1 MRNGTRTKRRIDRTA
16 LKLFAKKGVRE
27 TTIRDIAMAA
37 GVAEGTLYRHYAS
50 KEALASDL
58 FVENF
63 TALGRELGKIQEQE
77 ETTRTK
83 LLAIIRYFCAAY
95 DKDATMI
102 NYLFITR
109 HGYMQRLTP
118 RMPTPYLVFRRVIRE
133 GMVRGDIPKQ
143 DPDVAASMV
152 LGIILQVIDTRILG
166 RRIRQK
172 ISGLADT
179 ITAACL
185 RVLNA

>member
-1 MRNGTRTKRRIDRTA
+1 MRNGTATKKRIDRTA
-16 LKLFAKKGVRE
+16 LKLFAEKGVRE
-27 TTIRDIAMAA
+27 TTIRDIATAA

-50 KEALASDL
+50 KEELASDL

-77 ETTRTK
+77 ANTRTK

-109 HGYMQRLTP
+109 HGYMQKLTA
-118 RMPTPYLVFRRVIRE
+118 RMPNPYLVFRRVIRD
-133 GMVRGDIPKQ
+133 GMARGDIPKQ

-166 RRIRQK
+166 RRIRQR

>member
-1 MRNGTRTKRRIDRTA
+1 MRKGTATKKRIDRTA
-16 LKLFAKKGVRE
+16 LKLFAEKGVKA
-27 TTIRDIAMAA
+27 TTIRDIASVA

-50 KEALASDL
+50 KEQMACDL

-63 TALGRELGKIQEQE
+63 TALGKDLGKVQERE
-77 ETTRTK
+77 HTTRTK
-83 LLAIIRYFCAAY
+83 LLAIIRYFCAVY

-109 HGYMQRLTP
+109 HGFMRRLTA
-118 RMPTPYLVFRRVIRE
+118 RMANPYLVFRRVIRE
-133 GMVRGDIPKQ
+133 GMARGDIPTQ

-152 LGIILQVIDTRILG
+152 IGIVLQVIDSRILG

-172 ISGLADT
+172 ISDLADT